1 MMVSNI
7 LLVDDDK
14 DQVSIIQKAFEKLY
28 SETYK
33 IIPAYNGKECFVILN
48 KLIPDL
54 IILDIMMPEIDGWAV
69 VDKLRSEPH
78 WEDIPIIFLTARTDN
93 IAEEAGLL
101 IARDYIK
108 KPIDIYELKIRIDR
122 VLNESDNTD

>member
-1 MMVSNI
+1 MASNI
-7 LLVDDDK
+7 LLVDDDR

-33 IIPAYNGKECFVILN
+33 IIPAYSGKECFVILN
-48 KLIPDL
+48 NLIPDL
-54 IILDIMMPEIDGWAV
+54 IILDIMMPEMDGWAV
-69 VDKLRSEPH
+69 VDKLRSEPD
-78 WEDIPIIFLTARTDN
+78 WKDIPIIFLTARTDS

-108 KPIDIYELKIRIDR
+108 KPIDIYELKIRLDR
-122 VLNESDNTD
+122 VLKGLDNID